1 MPSTDCTNP
10 LDEKEWTEMHE
21 KFEEFCKTVVV
32 KTSGRSVVRAR

>member
-1 MPSTDCTNP
+1 MLCQAHHQSIG
-10 LDEKEWTEMHE
+10 EKEWTEMHE